1 MKSGQVGKAS
11 KSEVRYKEIEKWL
24 RKRVQSGSAGE
35 LLPSEVEIAAKFN
48 VSRMTARQAVMN
60 LMREGL
66 VDRRRGAG
74 TFIASRPMHR
84 REGILLSFT
93 EDMKR
98 RGLKPTSILI
108 SAQLEDPT
116 SSDIQA
122 LKLETKS
129 KVVVI
134 QRIRLADG
142 VPLSLE
148 RVALIPQCEAVLES
162 DLVNGSLH
170 EALRRIN
177 FAPFIANGWLN
188 ARLANAQEAKKLEI
202 ASKAPLLVE
211 TRVIEDEKGVPFEY
225 TETAYVANR
234 YVVDIRLNCAPSVIA
249 PYSAA
254 PMAPA

>member
-1 MKSGQVGKAS
+1 MKSGQVVRAS
-11 KSEVRYKEIEKWL
+11 NSGLRYKEIEEWL
-24 RKRVQSGSAGE
+24 RKIVQSGNEGD
-35 LLPSEVEIAAKFN
+35 LLPSEVEIAAKFS

-74 TFIASRPMHR
+74 TFIANRPLHR

-93 EDMKR
+93 EDMRR
-98 RGLKPTSILI
+98 RGLKPTSIPI
-108 SAQLEDPT
+108 SAQLENPST
-116 SSDIQA
+116 ADIQA
-122 LKLETKS
+122 LKLEAGS

-162 DLVNGSLH
+162 DLASGSLH
-170 EALRRIN
+170 EALRRID
-177 FAPFIANGWLN
+177 FAPFTASGWLN

-211 TRVIEDEKGVPFEY
+211 TRVIENEQGTPIEY
-225 TETAYVANR
+225 TETAYVASR
-234 YVVDIRLNCAPSVIA
+234 YVIDIRLNCAPSVIA